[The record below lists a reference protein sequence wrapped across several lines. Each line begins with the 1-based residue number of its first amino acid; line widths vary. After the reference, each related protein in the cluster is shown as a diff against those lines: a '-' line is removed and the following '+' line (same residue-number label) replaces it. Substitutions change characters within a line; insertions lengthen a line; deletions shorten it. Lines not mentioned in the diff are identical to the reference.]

1 VGSGPVGRGGF
12 EGGEFGIWVA
22 GGARFFGGS
31 SSAASGKET
40 RRERETAG
48 RREETVVVVVQVHAE
63 AERRAARRG
72 REVMSS

>member
-1 VGSGPVGRGGF
+1 MGGF

-48 RREETVVVVVQVHAE
+48 SREETNPSTRTTGDGPFLFFFSPTRVFL
-63 AERRAARRG
+63 
-72 REVMSS
+72 